1 MDEDLAADITR
12 IGNCIGNISNQIDNQ
27 TDSLCARLD
36 RIGENL
42 GYIDTA
48 IDFSAVD
55 FSNVDHHLMGI
66 EDALER
72 IAYALER
79 KNEWEGMSRPTLAKS
94 SK

>member
-1 MDEDLAADITR
+1 MDEDLITINAH
-12 IGNCIGNISNQIDNQ
+12 IGNTIANVANQIDNQ

-42 GYIDTA
+42 GCIDTA
-48 IDFSAVD
+48 ID
-55 FSNVDHHLMGI
+55 LTGI
-66 EDALER
+66 DQYLPEIEYALRR

>member
-1 MDEDLAADITR
+1 MDEDLAANITR
-12 IGNCIGNISNQIDNQ
+12 MGNTVGNISREIDNQ

-42 GYIDTA
+42 GCIDTA
-48 IDFSAVD
+48 ID
-55 FSNVDHHLMGI
+55 LTGI
-66 EDALER
+66 DQYLPEIEYALRR

-94 SK
+94 SN